1 MWENMCEEKVNISCE
16 QNIFIVISCQAIIKV
31 QENVIYLGVFRMNS
45 SYEISI
51 SKINSVIVFVIWA
64 NYEKTRK
71 IFLIWCS
78 LGKYY
83 EISLSKTNLVSL
95 FSKCLKYNR
104 MCMVEMTMI
113 EMFQKKKIKFSL
125 EAWKI
130 VKV

>member
-1 MWENMCEEKVNISCE
+1 MWTEY
-16 QNIFIVISCQAIIKV
+16 FIVISCQAIIKV

-64 NYEKTRK
+64 NCEKTRK

-113 EMFQKKKIKFSL
+113 EMFQKKRDKILLGGMK
-125 EAWKI
+125 EN
-130 VKV
+130 